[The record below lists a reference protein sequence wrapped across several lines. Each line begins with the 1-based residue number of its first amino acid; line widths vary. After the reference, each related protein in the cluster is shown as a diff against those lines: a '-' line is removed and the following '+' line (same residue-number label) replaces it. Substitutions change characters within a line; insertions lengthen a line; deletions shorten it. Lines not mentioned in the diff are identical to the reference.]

1 MVEKSFATC
10 FDKDCEEYA
19 NTLMTLVSKDK
30 SICNIKT
37 SREEFKKDRSIVSG
51 EYVLTIGEKGSAYNK
66 QNFKDIYNDYGIH
79 IGYYGA
85 KAWISCESF
94 KWDEESLFKFHTE
107 LISVLDE
114 LGMNTDNIDD
124 RAKEFLKEQ
133 KKIKKN
139 IDSYKN
145 KNIQPGDVAEAFH
158 KEAYEVLMTSI
169 AVTNILQKNIAFGF
183 AGSIFLKVEKWF
195 SDFLKKSERRKQQ
208 YRYAIVLFYYR
219 YIHEFLELDE
229 KNNED
234 NNKKMDF

>member
-51 EYVLTIGEKGSAYNK
+51 EYVLTVGEKGSAYNK
-66 QNFKDIYNDYGIH
+66 QNFKDIYSDYGIH

-94 KWDEESLFKFHTE
+94 KWDENSLFKFHTE

-133 KKIKKN
+133 KKNKKYAEN
-139 IDSYKN
+139 KG
-145 KNIQPGDVAEAFH
+145 KNIQQGDLAEAFH

-169 AVTNILQKNIAFGF
+169 AVTNIIKNNISFGF
-183 AGSIFLKVEKWF
+183 GNIFLKVGKWF
-195 SDFLKKSERRKQQ
+195 SSFLKKSERRKQQ
-208 YRYAIVLFYYR
+208 YKYAIVLFYHR
-219 YIHEFLELDE
+219 YIHDFLELDD

-234 NNKKMDF
+234 NNEKMNF